1 MIVFLLTSILFLI
14 LLVVGLLVYLLYA
27 VRELIDTQ
35 DVIFDAA
42 VNAEEM
48 YNEIQTNQEAI
59 LNAHFRQNWVQTK
72 NIFTFFGLS
81 VVIIQKNSFIFEP
94 SLTG

>member
-14 LLVVGLLVYLLYA
+14 LLVVGLLLYLLYA

-35 DVIFDAA
+35 EVIFDAA

-59 LNAHFRQNWVQTK
+59 LNAHFRQN
-72 NIFTFFGLS
+72 
-81 VVIIQKNSFIFEP
+81 
-94 SLTG
+94 

>member
-1 MIVFLLTSILFLI
+1 MIVFLLTAILFLI
-14 LLVVGLLVYLLYA
+14 LLVVGLLVYLVYA

-35 DVIFDAA
+35 EVIFDAA

-59 LNAHFRQNWVQTK
+59 MNAYFRQN
-72 NIFTFFGLS
+72 
-81 VVIIQKNSFIFEP
+81 
-94 SLTG
+94 

>member
-1 MIVFLLTSILFLI
+1 MIVFLLTAILFLI

-35 DVIFDAA
+35 EVIFDAA
-42 VNAEEM
+42 VNAEDM

-59 LNAHFRQNWVQTK
+59 LNAHFRQN
-72 NIFTFFGLS
+72 
-81 VVIIQKNSFIFEP
+81 
-94 SLTG
+94 

>member
-1 MIVFLLTSILFLI
+1 MTTFLLTTIMFLV

-27 VRELIDTQ
+27 VRALMDTQ

-48 YNEIQTNQEAI
+48 YKEIDMNQEAI
-59 LNAHFRQNWVQTK
+59 MNAHFKQN
-72 NIFTFFGLS
+72 
-81 VVIIQKNSFIFEP
+81 
-94 SLTG
+94 

>member
-35 DVIFDAA
+35 EVIFDAS
-42 VNAEEM
+42 VNAEEI
-48 YNEIQTNQEAI
+48 YHEIQMNQEAI
-59 LNAHFRQNWVQTK
+59 MNAHFRQN
-72 NIFTFFGLS
+72 
-81 VVIIQKNSFIFEP
+81 
-94 SLTG
+94 

>member
-1 MIVFLLTSILFLI
+1 MIVFLLTSILFFI
-14 LLVVGLLVYLLYA
+14 LLVVGLLVYLVYA
-27 VRELIDTQ
+27 VRAMMDTQ

-59 LNAHFRQNWVQTK
+59 MNAHFRQN
-72 NIFTFFGLS
+72 
-81 VVIIQKNSFIFEP
+81 
-94 SLTG
+94 

>member
-1 MIVFLLTSILFLI
+1 MTTFLLTAILFLI
-14 LLVVGLLVYLLYA
+14 LLVVGLLVYLVYA
-27 VRELIDTQ
+27 VRAIIETQ

-59 LNAHFRQNWVQTK
+59 LNAHFRQN
-72 NIFTFFGLS
+72 
-81 VVIIQKNSFIFEP
+81 
-94 SLTG
+94 

>member
-1 MIVFLLTSILFLI
+1 MIVFLLTAILFLI

-27 VRELIDTQ
+27 VQAMMDTQ

-59 LNAHFRQNWVQTK
+59 LNAHFRQN
-72 NIFTFFGLS
+72 
-81 VVIIQKNSFIFEP
+81 
-94 SLTG
+94 

>member
-35 DVIFDAA
+35 EVIFDAA

-48 YNEIQTNQEAI
+48 YKEIEMNQEAI
-59 LNAHFRQNWVQTK
+59 LNAHFRQN
-72 NIFTFFGLS
+72 
-81 VVIIQKNSFIFEP
+81 
-94 SLTG
+94 

>member
-1 MIVFLLTSILFLI
+1 MIVFLLTAILFLI
-14 LLVVGLLVYLLYA
+14 LLVVGLLVYLVYA

-35 DVIFDAA
+35 EVIFDAA

-59 LNAHFRQNWVQTK
+59 MNAHFRQN
-72 NIFTFFGLS
+72 
-81 VVIIQKNSFIFEP
+81 
-94 SLTG
+94 

>member
-1 MIVFLLTSILFLI
+1 MTTFLLTSILFLI

-48 YNEIQTNQEAI
+48 YNEIQMNQESI
-59 LNAHFRQNWVQTK
+59 LNAHFRQN
-72 NIFTFFGLS
+72 
-81 VVIIQKNSFIFEP
+81 
-94 SLTG
+94 

>member
-1 MIVFLLTSILFLI
+1 MIVFLLTVSLCLL

-27 VRELIDTQ
+27 VRELMDTQ

-48 YNEIQTNQEAI
+48 YKEIEMNQEAI
-59 LNAHFRQNWVQTK
+59 MNAHFKQN
-72 NIFTFFGLS
+72 
-81 VVIIQKNSFIFEP
+81 
-94 SLTG
+94 

>member
-1 MIVFLLTSILFLI
+1 MTTFLLTAILFLI

-27 VRELIDTQ
+27 VRAIIDTQ

-48 YNEIQTNQEAI
+48 YHEIQMNQEAI
-59 LNAHFRQNWVQTK
+59 MNAHFKQN
-72 NIFTFFGLS
+72 
-81 VVIIQKNSFIFEP
+81 
-94 SLTG
+94 

>member
-1 MIVFLLTSILFLI
+1 MTTFLLTSILFLI
-14 LLVVGLLVYLLYA
+14 LLVVGLLLYLLYA

-59 LNAHFRQNWVQTK
+59 MNAHFWQN
-72 NIFTFFGLS
+72 
-81 VVIIQKNSFIFEP
+81 
-94 SLTG
+94 

>member
-1 MIVFLLTSILFLI
+1 MTTFLLTSILFLI
-14 LLVVGLLVYLLYA
+14 LLVVGLLVYLVYA

-35 DVIFDAA
+35 EVIFDAA

-59 LNAHFRQNWVQTK
+59 LNAHFRQN
-72 NIFTFFGLS
+72 
-81 VVIIQKNSFIFEP
+81 
-94 SLTG
+94 

>member
-14 LLVVGLLVYLLYA
+14 LLVVGLLVYLVYA

-35 DVIFDAA
+35 EVIFDAA

-59 LNAHFRQNWVQTK
+59 MNAHFRQN
-72 NIFTFFGLS
+72 
-81 VVIIQKNSFIFEP
+81 
-94 SLTG
+94 

>member
-1 MIVFLLTSILFLI
+1 MTTFLLTAILFLV

-27 VRELIDTQ
+27 FRALMDIQ

-48 YNEIQTNQEAI
+48 YKEIEMNQEAI
-59 LNAHFRQNWVQTK
+59 LNAHFKQN
-72 NIFTFFGLS
+72 
-81 VVIIQKNSFIFEP
+81 
-94 SLTG
+94 

>member
-35 DVIFDAA
+35 EVIFDAA
-42 VNAEEM
+42 VNAEEI
-48 YNEIQTNQEAI
+48 YHDIQMNQEAI
-59 LNAHFRQNWVQTK
+59 LNAHFRQN
-72 NIFTFFGLS
+72 
-81 VVIIQKNSFIFEP
+81 
-94 SLTG
+94 

>member
-1 MIVFLLTSILFLI
+1 MTTFLLTSILFLI

-27 VRELIDTQ
+27 VRAMMDTQ

-48 YNEIQTNQEAI
+48 YNEIQTNQESI
-59 LNAHFRQNWVQTK
+59 LNAHFRQN
-72 NIFTFFGLS
+72 
-81 VVIIQKNSFIFEP
+81 
-94 SLTG
+94 